1 MRVTTEP
8 AEKPANSFSFTK
20 QCRLL
25 CAADY
30 GPVFEQADFKV
41 SSKTILILARHNTQ
55 GIPRL
60 GLVISKKNVRLAV
73 DRNRIKRLVR
83 ESFRTTTNLPTV
95 DIVFL
100 ARRGLAE
107 QSNVALS
114 REIERLWGVLT
125 KKACKAGHV
134 STS

>member
-8 AEKPANSFSFTK
+8 AEKPANSFSFAK

-41 SSKTILILARHNTQ
+41 SSKTILILARRNTH

-83 ESFRTTTNLPTV
+83 ESFRTSKDLPSV

-107 QSNVALS
+107 QSNVDLS
-114 REIERLWGVLT
+114 HEIKRLWGVLS
-125 KKACKAGHV
+125 KKARKTEHA